1 MQQEIDEL
9 LNLCTACVKLNF
21 GDRIKTNIETNICS
35 SVFWQEEMIEG
46 SFPEILSVTSV
57 PVSMHTHS
65 AGAASGKMIPNEPK
79 IPGVGS
85 FSLKIIP

>member
-1 MQQEIDEL
+1 
-9 LNLCTACVKLNF
+9 
-21 GDRIKTNIETNICS
+21 
-35 SVFWQEEMIEG
+35 MIEG